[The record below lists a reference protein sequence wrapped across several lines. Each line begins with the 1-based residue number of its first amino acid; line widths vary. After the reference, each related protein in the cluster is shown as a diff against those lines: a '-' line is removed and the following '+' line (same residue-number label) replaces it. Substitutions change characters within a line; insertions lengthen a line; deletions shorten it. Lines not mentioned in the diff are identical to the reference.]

1 MRTALFRTRPFA
13 LARPAVTAVLLIG
26 VATRCTRKAAE
37 AEAGRPLGLPVVT
50 GLQAAADTVKPP
62 FREVAPGVFMRTI
75 LRAPYSPGLNVEIQD
90 LEVRPRQLT
99 KQVTLAG
106 AALLEIRS
114 GRAIVTV
121 GQVTKEVRVGA
132 IFALPQGQALVL
144 DNRADVP
151 ISIRLYVVTAQ

>member
-1 MRTALFRTRPFA
+1 
-13 LARPAVTAVLLIG
+13 
-26 VATRCTRKAAE
+26 
-37 AEAGRPLGLPVVT
+37 
-50 GLQAAADTVKPP
+50 VKPP